1 MKIRYLVACSASLV
15 GAFVWAGASDG
26 VFGNAQARAFAFEGL
41 RSALG
46 FCTQYEIFVGRRT
59 EQTSAQLQV
68 PALNQSARGQTESVR
83 PTRLMSTPSQSAT
96 QAGSGPALR
105 HRAPERPVVRSG
117 PAVVPGV
124 EPVKPVIHPEF
135 AALNPTPMAHV
146 SPLSKPGAEGQPA
159 PMMPAPPEPPAP
171 PPTPAVQRAHASTFQ
186 SEAWA
191 APSVWSKWITALQLN
206 EQRHAEARAVS
217 SRPNEMGAPETE
229 QAMAR
234 SILVVSLE
242 ALQRVEQGDFSRVVI
257 SQDGQA
263 TRCGSP
269 DLVPDCAEPLT
280 YADKQQTLREMR
292 RDVKQARA
300 ELDRASRKSDR
311 L

>member
-59 EQTSAQLQV
+59 EQAQVQV
-68 PALNQSARGQTESVR
+68 PALTQSARGQAESVS
-83 PTRLMSTPSQSAT
+83 PSSLIATPSQSAT
-96 QAGSGPALR
+96 PAGSGPASQ
-105 HRAPERPVVRSG
+105 HRAPERPVVRPG
-117 PAVVPGV
+117 PALVPRV
-124 EPVKPVIHPEF
+124 EPAKPVVHPEF
-135 AALNPTPMAHV
+135 AALDTTPMAHV
-146 SPLSKPGAEGQPA
+146 PPLSKPGAEGQPA
-159 PMMPAPPEPPAP
+159 LMVPAPPEPPAP
-171 PPTPAVQRAHASTFQ
+171 PPTPAVTRAQASTLQ
-186 SEAWA
+186 SEPWA
-191 APSVWSKWITALQLN
+191 APSGWSKWITALQLS

-217 SRPNEMGAPETE
+217 SRPNEIGAPETE

-234 SILVVSLE
+234 SALVVSLE
-242 ALQRVEQGDFSRVVI
+242 ALQRVEQGDFSRIVI
-257 SQDGQA
+257 AQDGQA